1 MQRGVASAPAAS
13 RTSGRPM
20 DPAARAGTQGTGI
33 LPFDAVDWNYWQT
46 SVAFAAL
53 SRNGEVQQTRRFV
66 LADIG
71 APVADFNLALVARPD
86 ADLEAALDAAEA
98 FFGARQHPWRVSFRA
113 EHVAA
118 CEGALLERGFTA
130 VDPVPGMQLAP
141 IPGRLPERSD
151 ITFESVSNSST
162 LKDFQQTAFLG
173 FGLPAQAAHLFLTE
187 QLVGLPSFR
196 GLVGYVAGEPVCTS
210 AVHETAGVAG
220 VYWVATV
227 ESQRKQG
234 LGEAAT
240 WAAVAEARRRGHALA
255 SLQASV
261 MGRPVYAR
269 MGFDHD
275 RSYAR
280 YQAPTG
286 PSGG

>member
-1 MQRGVASAPAAS
+1 MTTAA
-13 RTSGRPM
+13 
-20 DPAARAGTQGTGI
+20 
-33 LPFDAVDWNYWQT
+33 FDAVDWNYWQT

-53 SRNGEVQQTRRFV
+53 SRHGDVRQTRRFV

-71 APVADFNLALVARPD
+71 APVADFNLALVSDPE

-98 FFGARQHPWRVSFRA
+98 FFGAKQHPWRVSFRA

-118 CEGALLERGFTA
+118 CEPGLLERGFTA

-141 IPGRLPERSD
+141 LPERVPVRSD
-151 ITFESVSNSST
+151 ITFEPVSNAAT

-196 GLVGYVAGEPVCTS
+196 ALVGYVAGEPVCTS

-220 VYWVATV
+220 IYWVATV
-227 ESQRKQG
+227 EAHRKKG

-240 WAAVAEARRRGHALA
+240 WAAVAEGRRRGHTLT

-261 MGRPVYAR
+261 MGKPVYAR
-269 MGFDHD
+269 MGFAHD

-280 YQAPTG
+280 YQAPAR
-286 PSGG
+286 PSAG